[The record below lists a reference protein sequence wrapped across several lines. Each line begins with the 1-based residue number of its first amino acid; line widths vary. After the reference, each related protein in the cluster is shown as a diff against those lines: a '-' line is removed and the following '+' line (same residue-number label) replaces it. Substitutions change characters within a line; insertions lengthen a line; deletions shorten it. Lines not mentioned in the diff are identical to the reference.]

1 MMVTN
6 EVILESTVAVLK
18 LTFESTFQTICDK
31 DITGF

>member
-1 MMVTN
+1 MVMK

-18 LTFESTFQTICDK
+18 LIFESTFQTICDQ